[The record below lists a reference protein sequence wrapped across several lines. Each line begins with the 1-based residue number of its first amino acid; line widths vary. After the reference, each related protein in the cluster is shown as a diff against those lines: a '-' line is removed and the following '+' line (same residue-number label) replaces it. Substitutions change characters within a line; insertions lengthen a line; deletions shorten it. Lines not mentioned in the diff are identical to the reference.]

1 MLSGGA
7 HIRSPASRM
16 LPRKIYGASDP
27 KGLEE
32 KAPMSRA
39 WAAYP
44 RIENRPSGRWAGGF
58 SAGIRIGELSR
69 FVSHQRLRGLISPSG
84 TP

>member
-1 MLSGGA
+1 
-7 HIRSPASRM
+7 M